1 MANFRTHL
9 AVGTIASGLL
19 ASFTTAAAVVTSNEV
34 ISLTIAGALGSV
46 LPDIDLQR
54 SRSSRII
61 FFFLALFL
69 SFCFL
74 FSFSFQYSILEM
86 WGLWVAIFLGIGF
99 LGQFFFHKF
108 AKHRGVFHSV
118 IAAIFFAFATAFIF
132 YNIFDTNSVVSWL
145 AGSFMLFGY
154 LVHLILDEIYSVD
167 FDDTRV
173 KRSFGTAL
181 KLIEHRN
188 LGASTAMG
196 VAVILA
202 FLVTPPMET
211 FFGVVGSQDIWIF
224 LWEKMLPPDG
234 NWFGIDDQA
243 LKNVATN
250 ILSGGGS
257 AETAF
262 EAPYDSMPTG
272 SLPEIK
278 QE

>member
-19 ASFTTAAAVVTSNEV
+19 ASFTTAAAVVTTNEV
-34 ISLTIAGALGSV
+34 ITLTIAGALGSV

-86 WGLWVAIFLGIGF
+86 WGLWLVIFVGIGF
-99 LGQFFFHKF
+99 FGQYLFHKF

-118 IAAIFFAFATAFIF
+118 IAGLFFAFVTAFVF
-132 YNIFDTNSVVSWL
+132 YNIFNANSVVSWL
-145 AGSFMLFGY
+145 GGTFMLFGY
-154 LVHLILDEIYSVD
+154 IVHLALDEVYSVD

-181 KLIEHRN
+181 KLVETRN
-188 LGASTAMG
+188 WGASTAMG

-202 FLVTPPMET
+202 FLITPPMEL

-224 LWEKMLPPDG
+224 LWHKLMPPDG
-234 NWFGIDDQA
+234 HWFGLDDQVI
-243 LKNVATN
+243 KDVASN
-250 ILSGGGS
+250 FLSSGERA
-257 AETAF
+257 AETA
-262 EAPYDSMPTG
+262 YDSAYDPITTG
-272 SLPEIK
+272 SVPEK
-278 QE
+278 Q